1 MKITYLTHNCFTI
14 EKEDKVFL
22 FDYPSGRY
30 ITNKLKNTISRIAKD
45 SDLFIFIS
53 HSHPDHYNPDIFEL
67 KEIAEKT
74 YFVLSDDVLL
84 SSRDKNEVVKA
95 VEPDEQYE
103 IEGLTV
109 KTYKSNDQGVAFL
122 IEMSEI
128 KIYYGGDLA
137 KWDWP
142 EWNAEKRKSKV
153 DVYEDVLRE
162 LKRLDIDIAFSN
174 MDERLESWAG
184 PVEFINKVRPEYF
197 IPMHTFGNEEWIDD
211 LLKVNLPDDVDIFKY
226 EKTGDT
232 LDLKK

>member
-22 FDYPSGRY
+22 FDYPSDRY
-30 ITNKLKNTISRIAKD
+30 IKDNVKNTISRIAKN
-45 SDLFIFIS
+45 SNLFVFIS

-74 YFVLSDDVLL
+74 YFVLSDDAPLTYG
-84 SSRDKNEVVKA
+84 DKSELIKI
-95 VEPDEQYE
+95 VEPDEQYG
-103 IEGLTV
+103 IDGLSV

-122 IEMSEI
+122 IELSNI

-137 KWDWP
+137 KWNWP
-142 EWNAEKRKSKV
+142 EWSEDKRKSKV
-153 DVYEDVLRE
+153 KIFEDA
-162 LKRLDIDIAFSN
+162 LKRLKKLHIDIAFSN

-184 PVEFINKVRPEYF
+184 PVEFIKKVRPEYF

-211 LLKVNLPDDVDIFKY
+211 LLKENLPDDVDIFKY